1 MGGLIKSVGS
11 SQRQIQS
18 GLDGRI
24 DGQTSGCRERLSVN
38 RWPHW
43 NSLMPLEFIDVGP
56 PWRQYIRLRFVAL
69 VHALTIVLKRLVKL
83 ERWGAFNEF
92 RLGSNS
98 HGCCRCIIALAAI
111 RRT

>member
-1 MGGLIKSVGS
+1 MDVDSIVLHFCFCLSSHRQIGPARMGGLIKSVGS

-43 NSLMPLEFIDVGP
+43 NSLMPLEFIDGVNTFAYDLL
-56 PWRQYIRLRFVAL
+56 PWSIPLRL
-69 VHALTIVLKRLVKL
+69 
-83 ERWGAFNEF
+83 
-92 RLGSNS
+92 S
-98 HGCCRCIIALAAI
+98 
-111 RRT
+111 